1 MINHALAPPACPGL
15 IIASLSTCCQR
26 PTVPKGP
33 MAALLATAPSCKRC
47 SWLRC
52 LAWRENFAIICSYTW
67 YIISLVGGRP
77 TLLKNMSSSVG
88 ILFPN
93 IWKNKTCSKPPPGG
107 KEELLIINEMN
118 PVNYNHVRIMSNS
131 YHTKQ
136 IQTKNAPQETAQSHW
151 NDQLSNAVPT
161 TKSLS
166 CSMATSLGHRDSA
179 ARVDSSAWS
188 LRNMASI
195 CSHCNCCQWSK
206 WLLASM

>member
-1 MINHALAPPACPGL
+1 MQFNGIELVFNWILTIQKWWDFDGVNVLKWSMEKNWLVVDPPLWKIWVRQLG
-15 IIASLSTCCQR
+15 
-26 PTVPKGP
+26 
-33 MAALLATAPSCKRC
+33 
-47 SWLRC
+47 
-52 LAWRENFAIICSYTW
+52 FF
-67 YIISLVGGRP
+67 
-77 TLLKNMSSSVG
+77 
-88 ILFPN
+88 FP
-93 IWKNKTCSKPPPGG
+93 TCSKPPPSG